1 MNTGMLSIFPRSA
14 KFGPLLAEVG
24 ENALATARA
33 LLDLMEHFSDLDA
46 GLSRLR
52 DCERRGDEL
61 TRRMLDLVRDS
72 FIVPFDREDILA
84 LGEQL
89 DDFVDN
95 LEDVGKRLK
104 LYRVQAPSPQA
115 LELARIAVGQAE
127 ALTRVLPS
135 LGEPRRARNLM
146 GALEEVRVLETRGDT
161 IMDEVQAGMFDEAT
175 DIPSLVAALRLS
187 EVYALLDEAVDGAQ
201 RIANRIE
208 EVLLKNA

>member
-1 MNTGMLSIFPRSA
+1 MLSIFPRSA

-46 GLSRLR
+46 GLARLR

-61 TRRMLDLVRDS
+61 TRQMLDLVRDS

-84 LGEQL
+84 LAEQL
-89 DDFVDN
+89 DDFVDH

-104 LYRVQAPSPQA
+104 LYRVGQPTAQA

-127 ALTRVLPS
+127 VLTKVLPS
-135 LGEPRRARNLM
+135 LGEPRRAHKLV
-146 GALEEVRVLETRGDT
+146 GALEEVRTLESRGDV
-161 IMDEVQAGMFDEAT
+161 IMDEVQASMFDSAS